1 MCALERLRL
10 SERERVNARMIKKQN
25 VDVGMMMEV
34 SKVERYKRKNCALE
48 GKNEL
53 ESGIRLEYL

>member
-1 MCALERLRL
+1 MRER
-10 SERERVNARMIKKQN
+10 ERERVNARMIKKQN